1 MRPVELKEKTDSNGI
16 AVFRSVSISPL
27 EFCIFP
33 DYAYASQ
40 EQQFL
45 FTSPEYAQEHAKYLG
60 RVSTALPAEITFH
73 VRKLSFGERLRN
85 LFRYD

>member
-1 MRPVELKEKTDSNGI
+1 MRPVELKQKTDNNGI

-33 DYAYASQ
+33 DYPYASQ
-40 EQQFL
+40 EHELL
-45 FTSPEYAQEHAKYLG
+45 FASPKYAQEHAKYLG
-60 RVSTALPAEITFH
+60 KVFIALPAEATFH
-73 VRKLSFGERLRN
+73 VRKLSFGERLRD